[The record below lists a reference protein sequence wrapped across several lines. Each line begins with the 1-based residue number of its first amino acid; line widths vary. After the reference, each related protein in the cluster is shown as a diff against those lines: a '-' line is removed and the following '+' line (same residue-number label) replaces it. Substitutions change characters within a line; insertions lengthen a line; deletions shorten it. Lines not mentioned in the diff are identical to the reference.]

1 MDKCALTCPGCSSRA
16 LIACHR
22 HWRTDKS
29 TGLHP
34 KSKTLRATSDQ
45 LCPTRPSHRPK
56 VNSTLRASPFA
67 PIPISSTIRSGGI
80 SPSTPPNSGPDL
92 AQSITRTTGIPF
104 SLASFHTFISLD
116 HSSMPR
122 KQEGPGSITD
132 GLPLANKNQAM
143 SIILDRLENLA
154 DKRYSAVNGRRTMAL
169 VDLRF

>member
-80 SPSTPPNSGPDL
+80 SPSTPQTLDL
-92 AQSITRTTGIPF
+92 TWPVHHTYYWYSVLTR
-104 SLASFHTFISLD
+104 FISHLHLFRPLKHASKARGSGLNNRWTPARQQESGHVH
-116 HSSMPR
+116 HSRSIGKSCR
-122 KQEGPGSITD
+122 QE
-132 GLPLANKNQAM
+132 
-143 SIILDRLENLA
+143 
-154 DKRYSAVNGRRTMAL
+154 V
-169 VDLRF
+169 